1 MTRERERGTDRQT
14 HTHGQTH
21 RQTKIDKKT
30 VNDLICIFVV
40 FLTNPTSGC
49 QQSNGL
55 LSELKWSCSFV
66 GEALRMRSDKKPFTQ
81 RCRPFKMEMLIDL
94 SPTQHDTKHCL

>member
-1 MTRERERGTDRQT
+1 MTRERTDR
-14 HTHGQTH
+14 HTRTDTLTDTQK
-21 RQTKIDKKT
+21 KIDKKT

-40 FLTNPTSGC
+40 FLANPTSGR

-66 GEALRMRSDKKPFTQ
+66 GDAIRMRSDKKPFTQ